1 MMMKKKSLLV
11 FAVFVLFLVP
21 RSSEALTSYKV
32 GIVGAMDVEVD
43 LLKEKAKIS
52 QRVIKADMEFCAG
65 KLEDTEVVI
74 VKCGMGKVNAGICTQ
89 MLIDVFDVDC
99 VINTGVAGSLN
110 DDLNIGDIV
119 VAVDSVQ
126 HDYDVTPIGFR
137 KGEIPYTKKIAFE
150 SDKQLVEE
158 AVKAVHEVA
167 PGLHVVK
174 GRVCTGDQFI
184 SKKEQKERITSN
196 FGGDCCDME
205 SGAIAQVCYLN
216 KIPFV
221 IIRAVSDK
229 ADDTQHTDFHEF
241 EAVTAQR
248 CAVITERMVEDLR
261 VN

>member
-1 MMMKKKSLLV
+1 MKKFLL
-11 FAVFVLFLVP
+11 AFVVCVVVFLVP
-21 RSSEALTSYKV
+21 FCSEASTSHKV
-32 GIVGAMDVEVD
+32 GIIGAMDVEVN

-52 QRVIKADMEFCAG
+52 QKIIKADMEFCLG

-89 MLIDVFDVDC
+89 MLSDVFDVDC
-99 VINTGVAGSLN
+99 IINTGVAGSLN
-110 DDLNIGDIV
+110 NNLNIGDIV

-150 SDKQLVEE
+150 SDKKLVEE

-167 PGLHVVK
+167 PELQVIK

-184 SKKEQKERITSN
+184 STKEQKERITSN
-196 FGGDCCDME
+196 FGGDCCEME

-221 IIRAVSDK
+221 IIRAISDK

-248 CAVITERMVEDLR
+248 CAAITEQMVKNLKE
-261 VN
+261 